1 MVAVHDLAEQRPC
14 PSASKG
20 TQKKFLRDG
29 VGISAT
35 VPSLFV
41 LQRPMPTTRSSTL
54 RAAAEVVGGPASLA
68 AALGV
73 SEPQAQRWISGE
85 EPVPAGIFLQAVDL
99 LERHDRRKER
109 RPAGND
115 TQPGHG

>member
-1 MVAVHDLAEQRPC
+1 
-14 PSASKG
+14 
-20 TQKKFLRDG
+20 
-29 VGISAT
+29 
-35 VPSLFV
+35 
-41 LQRPMPTTRSSTL
+41 MPTTRSSTL

-99 LERHDRRKER
+99 LERYDRRKER